1 MVDIEVHDYF
11 SILWQIPTN
20 IIIIV
25 IIMVIIIIKII
36 TCAVALETQ
45 YHISLFNL
53 TRIIPGCEAK
63 HFDHNFFSFFLLWW

>member
-45 YHISLFNL
+45 YHNIPLMMERKHVCWYWGEIYKNFSL
-53 TRIIPGCEAK
+53 
-63 HFDHNFFSFFLLWW
+63 